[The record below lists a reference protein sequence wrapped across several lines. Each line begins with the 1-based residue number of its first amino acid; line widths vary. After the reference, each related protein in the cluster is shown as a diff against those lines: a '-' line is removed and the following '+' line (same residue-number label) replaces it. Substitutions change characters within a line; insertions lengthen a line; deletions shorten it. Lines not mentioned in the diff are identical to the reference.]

1 MLVNHVRLTQY
12 VPHLSDYLLH
22 ADSTC
27 RVQLNQPFCRPFGNR
42 RLVHCVNATESHTT
56 SAPPSHS
63 TTVHTNFHEAHPPPE
78 HDSPEHPSKEILAWE
93 SCGRIVPKE
102 RADFYEF
109 MACNLVFAVLSLGV
123 LFFRSR
129 RLQVMQARQLAARIG
144 LFREDGRVTR
154 I

>member
-1 MLVNHVRLTQY
+1 
-12 VPHLSDYLLH
+12 
-22 ADSTC
+22 
-27 RVQLNQPFCRPFGNR
+27 
-42 RLVHCVNATESHTT
+42 VHCVNATESHTT
-56 SAPPSHS
+56 SAPPSHL
-63 TTVHTNFHEAHPPPE
+63 TAVHHEAHDTNPPPE
-78 HDSPEHPSKEILAWE
+78 HDSPEHPAREILAWE

-109 MACNLVFAVLSLGV
+109 MACNLVFAILSLGV

-129 RLQVMQARQLAARIG
+129 RLQMMQARQLAARIG